1 MAFDWAKVEGYKDE
15 LTPEEKLALLENY
28 VPEEKEDKPVDLK
41 GYIPKVQF
49 DKLSSE
55 LASAKKQLKSK
66 MTEDEQR
73 EADRLAE
80 QEAMKAELEALKRDK
95 SLNAYRAEYL
105 AQGYDATLAEEAAT
119 SLVDGDIDA
128 VFAVMRKQN
137 ALAEKAMRA
146 KILKETPVPPA
157 GENPT
162 DEDAKKR
169 EEAKLR
175 KYFGLP
181 VS

>member
-1 MAFDWAKVEGYKDE
+1 MAFDWTKVDGYKDE
-15 LTPEEKLALLENY
+15 LTADEKLALLENY
-28 VPEEKEDKPVDLK
+28 EPEEKEDKPVDLK

-66 MTEDEQR
+66 MSEDEQR

-80 QEAMKAELEALKRDK
+80 QEALKNELESLKRDK
-95 SLNAYRAEYL
+95 FLNAYRAEYL
-105 AQGYDATLAEEAAT
+105 AQGYDPTLAEEAAT
-119 SLVDGDIDA
+119 SLVDGDIDS
-128 VFAVMRKQN
+128 VFAVMRKHN
-137 ALAEKAMRA
+137 ALAEKAIRA